1 MFIIMMMMMIMI
13 MNSVVREMDNVY
25 FHILNFAAFIKGDFH
40 ASYEN
45 LAKKSI
51 VLLVGRLR
59 EFGAIFRRKSLN
71 FILH

>member
-1 MFIIMMMMMIMI
+1 MFTFLF
-13 MNSVVREMDNVY
+13 Y
-25 FHILNFAAFIKGDFH
+25 NFAAFVEGDFY

-51 VLLVGRLR
+51 ILLVGRLG
-59 EFGAIFRRKSLN
+59 EFGVIFRRKSLN